1 MVKLLIDVMNPW
13 PQYKF
18 HSNARKLKLWL
29 CRLISSLITGRWIP
43 TSETIE
49 NYQNEFS
56 MQTTICCGSKVLCM
70 MITQVCFSNV
80 SSRIAKANRNT
91 RLTLCGFLILSNIFD
106 FMALCMYIYIYII
119 IFQIGSVCPTCHV
132 KVDFRKGAFPHA
144 SLNPS
149 LAPCFP
155 WASPLLDPDTCQE
168 ECQIECQNKC
178 PNVRIW

>member
-106 FMALCMYIYIYII
+106 FMALCMYIYIYHYISNMVCLV
-119 IFQIGSVCPTCHV
+119 FSCGSHVCAPPAMWRSILE
-132 KVDFRKGAFPHA
+132 KVHFLTPHSIPPLPLA
-144 SLNPS
+144 SRGLRHS
-149 LAPCFP
+149 
-155 WASPLLDPDTCQE
+155 
-168 ECQIECQNKC
+168 
-178 PNVRIW
+178 